1 MVFAFSAA
9 GGGEKRGQEGNTER
23 ETGEA
28 QRPDGNFL
36 LRRNLVT
43 SHRNITL
50 NRSITELQ
58 EREKN

>member
-50 NRSITELQ
+50 NRSITETP
-58 EREKN
+58 